1 MPLTIIQSTFIL
13 IGLFWLLGEVRRCKR
28 IGESN
33 LTMLKRIEEKV
44 DALAASADD

>member
-13 IGLFWLLGEVRRCKR
+13 IGLFWLLGDVRRCKR

-33 LTMLKRIEEKV
+33 LAMLKRIEAKV
-44 DALAASADD
+44 DALAASADG